1 MFRWAFAALLSA
13 AVWSLAPAR
22 ADNLNTNAAP
32 PPVTLEE
39 AITRALNASAAIHSR
54 EELIAG
60 AEAGVRQSGVLPNPE
75 INFELEN
82 FAGSGPFKDLDD
94 SELTFGVSQRIERS
108 GKRDGRVAVAEVER
122 DLAAIERDRARL
134 DVALEAR
141 RAYIDVSAATEMLA
155 VAKTRLESAKQIE
168 AMAVRRVRA
177 ARDPITVKLRAELQT
192 AEASSTYEQTL
203 RAAQTAKQK
212 LAALWGEPGA
222 SYRVDTSTLLSLP
235 AQDATPPPPASPDL
249 RASEAAARR
258 AASKF
263 ELENANARSDVS
275 VGLGVRRFESG
286 GDLAGVFS
294 VSVPLAIFDTNQ
306 DNIERAAAERRAADF
321 DVIHAKRELEREAL
335 TLQGEVARARAEAIV
350 IRQEL
355 LPRAEEASR
364 ASRHG
369 YDAGAFSYFELS
381 ESQRMLNELRTR
393 EVEAL
398 QRLHVAL
405 AGLDRLSGRI
415 VGATAEQGKKP

>member
-13 AVWSLAPAR
+13 AVLSLAFAR
-22 ADNLNTNAAP
+22 ADNLDRQ
-32 PPVTLEE
+32 VTLEE
-39 AITRALNASAAIHSR
+39 AIARALNASAAIQSR

-75 INFELEN
+75 IDFELEN
-82 FAGSGPFKDLDD
+82 FAGSGSFKDLDD

-108 GKRDGRVAVAEVER
+108 GKRDSRVAVAQVER

-134 DVALEAR
+134 DVVLEAR
-141 RAYIDVSAATEMLA
+141 RGFIDVGVATIMLDIT
-155 VAKTRLESAKQIE
+155 KHRLDSAKQIE

-192 AEASSTYEQTL
+192 AEANSAFEQAV
-203 RAAQTAKQK
+203 RAVQTAKKK
-212 LAALWGEPGA
+212 LASLWGEPDALFG
-222 SYRVDTSTLLSLP
+222 VDTSTLLSVPGDEVPRL
-235 AQDATPPPPASPDL
+235 AEDAPDL

-258 AASKF
+258 AASKVD
-263 ELENANARSDVS
+263 LENANARSDLS
-275 VGLGVRRFESG
+275 VGLGVRRFENG
-286 GDLAGVFS
+286 GDLAGVVS

-321 DVIHAKRELEREAL
+321 DLINARRELEREAL
-335 TLQGEVARARAEAIV
+335 TLQGEIAGARAEAVV
-350 IRQEL
+350 IRREL

-364 ASRHG
+364 AARRG

-381 ESQRMLNELRTR
+381 ETQRTLNELRTR
-393 EVEAL
+393 EIEAL

-405 AGLDRLSGRI
+405 AGLDRLLGRT
-415 VGATAEQGKKP
+415 VAATTEQGKKP